1 MREREMAK
9 FWNKKP
15 TAPEPPPEPER
26 APGPPPE
33 RRFTDRLEQ
42 VETVIARGIQI
53 VGDVEGSDSVEVAGQ
68 VQGNVSTRGLC
79 RVREGGTIE
88 GHLNAG
94 YAVIEGRLEGKIAVR
109 RKAELGHA
117 AHVEANIRAKGVAMA
132 EGCFFEGRIHM
143 QGGKARGSHHSFQE
157 KRRRAR

>member
-1 MREREMAK
+1 MAK

-15 TAPEPPPEPER
+15 PAPDPAPEPEPPSE
-26 APGPPPE
+26 PPPE
-33 RRFTDRLEQ
+33 RRFTDRLQE

-68 VQGNVSTRGLC
+68 ILGDVTTRGLC
-79 RVREGGTIE
+79 RVREGGTLK
-88 GHLNAG
+88 GHLSAA
-94 YAVIEGRLEGKIAVR
+94 YAVIEGHLEGKIAVR

-157 KRRRAR
+157 KRRRPR